1 MSNRKAKYAFFNGK
15 IIPFEDAKV
24 GIMTSSFNYGTGVF
38 EGIRAYWSDDKEEL
52 FVFRLREHYER
63 FVRNGRFLLIDHS
76 YSVDRL
82 CDATLELLARNDY
95 RTDVYIRPLAYKSTE
110 AIGVRLHDLDSG
122 CAIYTLPLGE
132 YIDAPGG
139 ARLMVSTWRR
149 IDDNSIPAR
158 NKIIG
163 AYVNS
168 ALAKTEAHLSGFDDA
183 LMLCQDGHVSEAS
196 AANIFLVRDGVLIT
210 PPVTNDIL
218 EGINRA
224 TIIELARD
232 LGFETKERPIDRSEL
247 YRAEE
252 VFLCGTG
259 VGLVPV
265 VEIDRRPIGAGQPGP
280 IGTNLRASF
289 LSIARGRE
297 PRYRHWLTPVYH
309 GAVTAGAGCE

>member
-1 MSNRKAKYAFFNGK
+1 MSETIAKYAFFNGR
-15 IIPFEDAKV
+15 IIPFENAKV

-38 EGIRAYWSDDKEEL
+38 EGIRAYWSDDEEEL
-52 FVFRLREHYER
+52 YVFRLREHYER
-63 FVRNGRFLLIDHS
+63 FVRNGRFLLIDHP

-110 AIGVRLHDLDSG
+110 AIGVRLHDLESG

-132 YIDAPGG
+132 YIDAPQG

-149 IDDNSIPAR
+149 VDDNSIPAR

-168 ALAKTEAHLSGFDDA
+168 ALAKTEAHLNGFDDA

-196 AANIFLVRDGVLIT
+196 AANLFVVRDGALVT
-210 PPVTNDIL
+210 PPVTDDIL

-224 TIIELARD
+224 TVIELAKGQG
-232 LGFETKERPIDRSEL
+232 LETRERPIDRSEL
-247 YRAEE
+247 YRVDE

-265 VEIDRRPIGAGQPGP
+265 VAIDHRPIGDGQPGP
-280 IGTNLRASF
+280 IATNLRALF
-289 LSIARGRE
+289 LNIVRGKE
-297 PRYRHWLTPVYH
+297 PSYRHWLTPVYH
-309 GAVTAGAGCE
+309 KVMTVGAGCE